1 MRAEGSTD
9 EQSLVVERDRNT
21 YLQNVKVWRAALQT
35 ERGARIDDDDGWSVI
50 DEARGLEAWA
60 VRGAQT
66 HFGAAYAMTA
76 YMNAKGGHLR
86 GMKFCTRLLRYCHM
100 HWYSGY
106 ESRSQ
111 HTHTRCAIS
120 LLLLHFIL
128 NLLQYS
134 VNVRRIAKSDAP

>member
-1 MRAEGSTD
+1 MSNRWQWWSE
-9 EQSLVVERDRNT
+9 T
-21 YLQNVKVWRAALQT
+21 YFQRAALYI
-35 ERGARIDDDDGWSVI
+35 ERGTRIDNDDGWSVI
-50 DEARGLEAWA
+50 DEVLTLEMC
-60 VRGAQT
+60 GAQT

-111 HTHTRCAIS
+111 HTHMRCAIS
-120 LLLLHFIL
+120 LLLLHFVL